1 MLGMTSIFL
10 NLPRLDLW
18 ARMWSILEKFCVH
31 LRKRWNSLFLGEM
44 SYRYQLEQAPGVGD
58 GQGSLAC
65 CCPWGCKESD
75 TTEQLNWTEQA
86 ELKKGR
92 VTSDQIANVH
102 RIIKKQGNSRKSIY
116 SASLTMLKPLTVW
129 IVANCGKF
137 LKKCKYQTTL
147 PVSWETSMWVKKQLL
162 GHDMEQWIGSK

>member
-1 MLGMTSIFL
+1 MVGWHHQL
-10 NLPRLDLW
+10 NGH
-18 ARMWSILEKFCVH
+18 E
-31 LRKRWNSLFLGEM
+31 
-44 SYRYQLEQAPGVGD
+44 LEQAPGVGD

-65 CCPWGCKESD
+65 CCPWSCKESD
-75 TTEQLNWTEQA
+75 TTEQLNCTEQA

-92 VTSDQIANVH
+92 VTSDQIANIH

-147 PVSWETSMWVKKQLL
+147 PVS
-162 GHDMEQWIGSK
+162 